1 MLTALRRAIRRLLAA
16 RRLGRPE
23 LIAWHPRTVWQ
34 RLRRRQAANVVALHD
49 VRRRLEI
56 LLTALYGR
64 PFVIEPIPRPPR
76 RGLLRRLMP
85 GPPRW
90 LRPRERLAAA
100 EGERIRLPE
109 ALEAADGG
117 AGALA
122 RYRLLAVE
130 QAERLTRDTAA
141 HAPASGSRLVRDLYH
156 VHESAAID
164 HAIATRLPGLRAALV
179 AERRGAIAQRRLPH
193 RLHPAERLVESLV
206 CDALARDTRELA
218 PAATPA
224 ESVARARAI
233 ADRLGPAARYRGV
246 PPVSHWGLP
255 PTLDTRPPDYL
266 DPLTAGDPL
275 PSDGGTQGQGDADPN
290 ADEQGARTPQPR
302 PDDANRA
309 GGEEEGSDAPL
320 EDQAYSRENARAVA
334 TADAAVDPFAP
345 AAPGETVTL
354 YPEWDF
360 RRGRH
365 EPRGVAVRE
374 RAPAEGDPSWATA
387 ELARDAVLL
396 RRVRERFERLRAR
409 RVRLGRQREGD
420 ELDLSAVVRALVD
433 ARAGQVPDDRLYVA
447 VHPARRGLAIALL
460 ADASGSTETRVNDTQ
475 RVIDVERTALLVAS
489 EAFDALGDLY
499 SIMSFT
505 GKGAAAVRLTTIKDF
520 AEANGTAVRSRIAA
534 LEPAGFTRL
543 GAAIRHATAR
553 LSRQPAGH
561 RLLLILSDG
570 VPHDM
575 DHYVDQYAIEDSRQA
590 IAEARARGVYPFC
603 LTIDRQGSEYLSH
616 IFGPAGHTILRHPEQ
631 LPTALLGVVRHL
643 LRS

>member
-1 MLTALRRAIRRLLAA
+1 MLDLRRSIRRLLAA

-23 LIAWHPRTVWQ
+23 LIAWHPRTAWR
-34 RLRRRQAANVVALHD
+34 RLRRRQAGHTVALHD

-64 PFVIEPIPRPPR
+64 PFVIEAIPRQPR

-85 GPPRW
+85 GTPRW

-109 ALEAADGG
+109 TLDAA
-117 AGALA
+117 AGADRTLA

-130 QAERLTRDTAA
+130 QAERLTRSTAA
-141 HAPASGSRLVRDLYH
+141 HAPANGSRLVRDLYH

-164 HAIATRLPGLRAALV
+164 HAIGTRLPGLLPAL
-179 AERRGAIAQRRLPH
+179 ADERRRELASRRLPH

-218 PAATPA
+218 PPATPA

-233 ADRLGPAARYRGV
+233 ADRLGAAARYRGV

-255 PTLDTRPPDYL
+255 PALETRPPDYL
-266 DPLTAGDPL
+266 DPLTVGDPL
-275 PSDGGTQGQGDADPN
+275 PTDGGTQGQGDADPN

-302 PDDANRA
+302 PDDEHRA
-309 GGEEEGSDAPL
+309 GGDEEGTEAPL
-320 EDQAYSRENARAVA
+320 EDQAPSRETVRAAA
-334 TADAAVDPFAP
+334 TADTPDPFAP
-345 AAPGETVTL
+345 SAPGEIVTL

-360 RRGRH
+360 RRGHH

-374 RAPAEGDPSWATA
+374 RAPAEGDPAWATV
-387 ELARDAVLL
+387 ELARNAVLL
-396 RRVRERFERLRAR
+396 RRVRERFDRLRAR

-433 ARAGQVPDDRLYVA
+433 VRAGQVPDDRLYVA

-460 ADASGSTETRVNDTQ
+460 ADASGSTETSVNETE

-499 SIMSFT
+499 AIMSFT

-534 LEPAGFTRL
+534 LEPSGFTRL

-570 VPHDM
+570 VPHDL

-603 LTIDRQGSEYLSH
+603 LTIDRQGSEYLSR

-631 LPTALLGVVRHL
+631 LPTALLGVVRRL